1 MRVRAVGQCPARAL
15 KRGAAGGFAHIR
27 NAQRADSFRI
37 VGRNAPKMV
46 LPADLWGFPRLLRI
60 ATVCD
65 LNTPA
70 VPIPAAAG
78 APVDERRVLYEII
91 RTVSSS
97 VDLERVLGA
106 IVRLVTEQTRAHA
119 TLVFIVEGANDELVL
134 RAVSDEQYAAQIG
147 AVRMARGEGLAGWVA
162 KHREPVFL
170 ADNALQDP
178 RVKYFPEFE
187 EEQYQSIV
195 SVPMIGPDDEVIGVI
210 ALHAEAPR
218 VFTEEDAAFV
228 THSASL
234 VASAVVNARLYE
246 AARRRVRE
254 LEGLS
259 ALATAVSTATT
270 LDDLLPVAAQRTQTL
285 LQARHAHVYLLDR
298 GDRLQ
303 RHASAPEVGDAPSA
317 VSVSELAETRRNGA
331 GPVQA
336 TLAAALWGGT
346 PDPSSLLV
354 PMLADGEVLG
364 ALVAQAGDGGG
375 FSADDRDLASSIA
388 SQVAVGIKK
397 IRLIEGLEE
406 RNLIKDFF
414 ADLAAG
420 RSADGLA
427 ARARRL
433 GCDFGQAKL
442 AIVAI
447 GWREASDDERA
458 AALDRFRAALVRAL
472 PGVLVDQRD
481 DEAVALV
488 PALGGDEADALRRL
502 EKALGEAP
510 NRLPL
515 VVGVSS
521 PCVGAPALATGLQEA
536 RQAAL
541 AAPVIVDQPAIVPY
555 DGLGPYKY
563 LLRVPLDGDVRDRQR
578 DALRKLGEYD
588 RQRQAQLT
596 RTLEEFLRQRG
607 NISATAQ
614 ALYVHPNTLRQRLR
628 RIEDLTGIS
637 IKGDDWL
644 MIEIALKLIRL
655 EEALGPQPPAAR

>member
-1 MRVRAVGQCPARAL
+1 MVL
-15 KRGAAGGFAHIR
+15 GANLWG
-27 NAQRADSFRI
+27 AQRPLGA
-37 VGRNAPKMV
+37 G
-46 LPADLWGFPRLLRI
+46 
-60 ATVCD
+60 TVCD
-65 LNTPA
+65 LNTRTP
-70 VPIPAAAG
+70 PIPSASDAQ
-78 APVDERRVLYEII
+78 VDERRVLYEII

-97 VDLERVLGA
+97 VDLEQVLGA
-106 IVRLVTEQTRAHA
+106 IVELVTEQTRAHA
-119 TLVFIVEGANDELVL
+119 TLIFIAEGPDEDLVL
-134 RAVSDEQYAAQIG
+134 QSVSDNTYRDQIG
-147 AVRMARGEGLAGWVA
+147 SVRMQRGEGLAGWVA
-162 KHREPVFL
+162 KHREPVFI
-170 ADNALQDP
+170 AENALQDP

-187 EEQYQSIV
+187 EEKYQSIV
-195 SVPMIGPDDEVIGVI
+195 SVPLIAPDSELIGVI

-228 THSASL
+228 IHSASL
-234 VASAVVNARLYE
+234 VASAIVNARLYE

-259 ALATAVSTATT
+259 ALSNVVSTATA
-270 LDDLLPVAAQRTQTL
+270 LDDLLPVAVARALPL
-285 LQARHAHVYLLDR
+285 LQAESAHIYLLDR

-317 VSVSELAETRRNGA
+317 VTVSELAESRRTGSTSA
-331 GPVQA
+331 VQA
-336 TLAAALWGGT
+336 TLGAALWGASAEPGA
-346 PDPSSLLV
+346 LLV

-364 ALVAQAGDGGG
+364 ALVVHTAAGRS
-375 FSADDRDLASSIA
+375 FSPDDRELAASIA
-388 SQVAVGIKK
+388 SQIAVGIKK

-420 RSADGLA
+420 RFADGLSS
-427 ARARRL
+427 RARRL
-433 GCDFGQAKL
+433 GCDFAQPKL
-442 AIVAI
+442 ALVAI
-447 GWREASDDERA
+447 GWRDANDDERA
-458 AALDRFRAALVRAL
+458 TALERFRANLVRAM

-481 DEAVALV
+481 EEAVALV
-488 PALGGDEADALRRL
+488 PALGTDESDSLRRL
-502 EKALGEAP
+502 EKALGEGA

-515 VVGVSS
+515 VIGVSS
-521 PCVGAPALATGLQEA
+521 PCLGAAALATGLQEA

-541 AAPVIVDQPAIVPY
+541 AAPVIVDAPAVVPY

-578 DALRKLGEYD
+578 DALRKLGDYD

-628 RIEDLTGIS
+628 RIEELTGIS

-655 EEALGPQPPAAR
+655 EEALGRQA

>member
-1 MRVRAVGQCPARAL
+1 MGRDGEQHMHQTQRVPYRRQL
-15 KRGAAGGFAHIR
+15 F
-27 NAQRADSFRI
+27 ADS
-37 VGRNAPKMV
+37 VS
-46 LPADLWGFPRLLRI
+46 
-60 ATVCD
+60 T
-65 LNTPA
+65 LNTTPPPLP
-70 VPIPAAAG
+70 VPPAAA
-78 APVDERRVLYEII
+78 ADERRVLYEII

-97 VDLERVLGA
+97 VDLEQVLGA
-106 IVRLVTEQTRAHA
+106 IVELVTEQTRAHA
-119 TLVFIVEGANDELVL
+119 TLIFIAEGPDDALVL
-134 RAVSDEQYAAQIG
+134 RSVSDERYRDQIG
-147 AVRMARGEGLAGWVA
+147 TVSMSRGEGLAGWVA
-162 KHREPVFL
+162 KHREPVFI
-170 ADNALQDP
+170 AENALQDP

-187 EEQYQSIV
+187 EEKYQSIV
-195 SVPMIGPDDEVIGVI
+195 SVPLIAPDDEMIGVI

-228 THSASL
+228 IHSASL
-234 VASAVVNARLYE
+234 VASAIVNARLYE

-259 ALATAVSTATT
+259 VLSTAVSSATT
-270 LDDLLPVAAQRTQTL
+270 LDDLLPTAADQALPL
-285 LQARHAHVYLLDR
+285 LNADSAHIYLLDR

-317 VSVSELAETRRNGA
+317 VTVSELAEARRVGTTSS
-331 GPVQA
+331 VQA
-336 TLAAALWGGT
+336 TLGAALWGGS
-346 PDPSSLLV
+346 PEPGSLLM
-354 PMLADGEVLG
+354 PMLADGELLG
-364 ALVAQAGDGGG
+364 ALVAHAVDDRP
-375 FSADDRDLASSIA
+375 FSDADRDLAASIA

-420 RSADGLA
+420 RFADGLSS
-427 ARARRL
+427 RARRL
-433 GCDFGQAKL
+433 GCDFNQPKL
-442 AIVAI
+442 AVVVI
-447 GWREASDDERA
+447 GWRDADDEGRVD
-458 AALDRFRAALVRAL
+458 ALERFRTGMMRAL
-472 PGVLVDQRD
+472 PGVLIDQRD
-481 DEAVALV
+481 EEAVALV
-488 PALGGDEADALRRL
+488 PALGADETETLKRL
-502 EKALGEAP
+502 EKALGEGA

-515 VVGVSS
+515 IVGVSS
-521 PCVGAPALATGLQEA
+521 PCLGAAALAIGLQEA

-541 AAPVIVDQPAIVPY
+541 AAPVIVDAPAIVPY

-578 DALRKLGEYD
+578 DALKKLGEYD

-628 RIEDLTGIS
+628 RIEELTGIN
-637 IKGDDWL
+637 IKHDDWL

-655 EEALGPQPPAAR
+655 EEALGPAS

>member
-1 MRVRAVGQCPARAL
+1 
-15 KRGAAGGFAHIR
+15 
-27 NAQRADSFRI
+27 
-37 VGRNAPKMV
+37 MV
-46 LPADLWGFPRLLRI
+46 LGANLWGARRPLG
-60 ATVCD
+60 AGTVCD
-65 LNTPA
+65 LNTRTP
-70 VPIPAAAG
+70 PIPSASDAQ
-78 APVDERRVLYEII
+78 VDERRVLYEII

-97 VDLERVLGA
+97 VDLEQVLGA
-106 IVRLVTEQTRAHA
+106 ITELVTEQTRAHA
-119 TLVFIVEGANDELVL
+119 TLIFIAEGPDEDLVL
-134 RAVSDEQYAAQIG
+134 QSVSDDTYRDQIG
-147 AVRMARGEGLAGWVA
+147 SVRMKRGEGLAGWVA
-162 KHREPVFL
+162 KHREPVFI
-170 ADNALQDP
+170 AENALQDP

-187 EEQYQSIV
+187 EEKYQSIV
-195 SVPMIGPDDEVIGVI
+195 SVPLIAPDSELIGVI

-228 THSASL
+228 IHSASL
-234 VASAVVNARLYE
+234 VASAIVNARLYE

-259 ALATAVSTATT
+259 ALSNVVSTATA
-270 LDDLLPVAAQRTQTL
+270 LDDLLPVAVARALPL
-285 LQARHAHVYLLDR
+285 LQAESAHIYLLDR

-317 VSVSELAETRRNGA
+317 VTVSELAESRRTGSTST
-331 GPVQA
+331 VQA
-336 TLAAALWGGT
+336 TLGAALWGASAEPGA
-346 PDPSSLLV
+346 LLV

-364 ALVAQAGDGGG
+364 ALVVHTAAGRR
-375 FSADDRDLASSIA
+375 FSPDDRDLAASIA
-388 SQVAVGIKK
+388 SQIAVGIKK

-420 RSADGLA
+420 RFADGLSS
-427 ARARRL
+427 RARRL
-433 GCDFGQAKL
+433 GCDFAQPKL
-442 AIVAI
+442 ALVAI
-447 GWREASDDERA
+447 GWRDANDEERA
-458 AALDRFRAALVRAL
+458 TALERFRANLVRAM

-481 DEAVALV
+481 EEAVALV
-488 PALGGDEADALRRL
+488 PALGTDESDSLRRL
-502 EKALGEAP
+502 EKALGEGA

-515 VVGVSS
+515 VIGVSS
-521 PCVGAPALATGLQEA
+521 PCLGAAALATGLQEA

-541 AAPVIVDQPAIVPY
+541 AAPVIVDAPAVVPY

-628 RIEDLTGIS
+628 RIEELTGIS

-655 EEALGPQPPAAR
+655 EEALGRQS

>member
-1 MRVRAVGQCPARAL
+1 
-15 KRGAAGGFAHIR
+15 
-27 NAQRADSFRI
+27 
-37 VGRNAPKMV
+37 
-46 LPADLWGFPRLLRI
+46 
-60 ATVCD
+60 VCD
-65 LNTPA
+65 LNTRTP
-70 VPIPAAAG
+70 PIPSASDAQ
-78 APVDERRVLYEII
+78 VDERRVLYEII

-97 VDLERVLGA
+97 VDLEQVLGA
-106 IVRLVTEQTRAHA
+106 IVELVTEQTRAHA
-119 TLVFIVEGANDELVL
+119 TLIFIAEGPDEDLVL
-134 RAVSDEQYAAQIG
+134 QSVSDDTYRDQIG
-147 AVRMARGEGLAGWVA
+147 SVRMKRGEGLAGWVA
-162 KHREPVFL
+162 KHREPVFI
-170 ADNALQDP
+170 AENALQDP

-187 EEQYQSIV
+187 EEKYQSIV
-195 SVPMIGPDDEVIGVI
+195 SVPLIAPDSELIGVI

-228 THSASL
+228 IHSASL
-234 VASAVVNARLYE
+234 VASAIVNARLYE

-259 ALATAVSTATT
+259 ALSNVVSTATA
-270 LDDLLPVAAQRTQTL
+270 LDDLLPVAVARALPL
-285 LQARHAHVYLLDR
+285 LQAESAHIYLLDR

-317 VSVSELAETRRNGA
+317 VTVSELAESRRTGSTSA
-331 GPVQA
+331 VQA
-336 TLAAALWGGT
+336 TLGAALWGASAEPGA
-346 PDPSSLLV
+346 LLV

-364 ALVAQAGDGGG
+364 ALVVHTADGRR
-375 FSADDRDLASSIA
+375 FSPDDRELAASIA
-388 SQVAVGIKK
+388 SQIAVGIKK

-420 RSADGLA
+420 RFADGLSS
-427 ARARRL
+427 RARRL
-433 GCDFGQAKL
+433 GCDFAQPKL
-442 AIVAI
+442 ALVAI
-447 GWREASDDERA
+447 GWRDANDDERA
-458 AALDRFRAALVRAL
+458 TALERFRANLVRAM

-481 DEAVALV
+481 EEAVALV
-488 PALGGDEADALRRL
+488 PALGADESDSLRRL
-502 EKALGEAP
+502 EKALGEGA

-515 VVGVSS
+515 VIGVSS
-521 PCVGAPALATGLQEA
+521 PCLGAAALATGLQEA

-541 AAPVIVDQPAIVPY
+541 AAPVIVDAPAVVPY

-628 RIEDLTGIS
+628 RIEELTGIS

-655 EEALGPQPPAAR
+655 EEALGRQA

>member
-1 MRVRAVGQCPARAL
+1 MVS
-15 KRGAAGGFAHIR
+15 
-27 NAQRADSFRI
+27 RADLCR
-37 VGRNAPKMV
+37 VQTPLDAG
-46 LPADLWGFPRLLRI
+46 
-60 ATVCD
+60 TVCD
-65 LNTPA
+65 LNTRTP
-70 VPIPAAAG
+70 PISPTGDAQ
-78 APVDERRVLYEII
+78 VDERRVLYEII

-97 VDLERVLGA
+97 VDLEQVLGA
-106 IVRLVTEQTRAHA
+106 IVELVTEQTRAHA
-119 TLVFIVEGANDELVL
+119 TLIFIAEGPDEDLVL
-134 RAVSDEQYAAQIG
+134 RSVSDDTYRDQIG
-147 AVRMARGEGLAGWVA
+147 SVRMRRGEGLAGWVA
-162 KHREPVFL
+162 KHREPVFI
-170 ADNALQDP
+170 AENALQDP

-195 SVPMIGPDDEVIGVI
+195 SVPLIAPDSELIGVI

-228 THSASL
+228 IHSASL
-234 VASAVVNARLYE
+234 VASAIVNARLYE

-259 ALATAVSTATT
+259 ALSNIVSTATA
-270 LDDLLPVAAQRTQTL
+270 LDDLLPVAVMRALPL
-285 LQARHAHVYLLDR
+285 LQAESAHIYLLDR

-317 VSVSELAETRRNGA
+317 VTVGELAESRRTGSTSA
-331 GPVQA
+331 VQA
-336 TLAAALWGGT
+336 TLGAALWGASAEPGA
-346 PDPSSLLV
+346 LLV

-364 ALVAQAGDGGG
+364 ALVVHTAAGRG
-375 FSADDRDLASSIA
+375 FSPDDRELAASIA
-388 SQVAVGIKK
+388 SQIAVGIKK

-420 RSADGLA
+420 RFADGLTS
-427 ARARRL
+427 RARRL
-433 GCDFGQAKL
+433 GCDFAQPKL
-442 AIVAI
+442 AVVAI
-447 GWREASDDERA
+447 GWRDATDEERA
-458 AALDRFRAALVRAL
+458 TALERFRTALVRAL

-481 DEAVALV
+481 EEAIALV
-488 PALGGDEADALRRL
+488 PALGADESDALRRL
-502 EKALGEAP
+502 ERALGEGQS
-510 NRLPL
+510 RLPL

-521 PCVGAPALATGLQEA
+521 PCLGAPALATGLQEA

-541 AAPVIVDQPAIVPY
+541 AAPVIVDAPAVVPY

-578 DALRKLGEYD
+578 DALRKLGDYD

-628 RIEDLTGIS
+628 RIEELTGIS

-655 EEALGPQPPAAR
+655 EEALGRQA

>member
-1 MRVRAVGQCPARAL
+1 MVSRPYLWRFRAPLRVG
-15 KRGAAGGFAHIR
+15 
-27 NAQRADSFRI
+27 
-37 VGRNAPKMV
+37 
-46 LPADLWGFPRLLRI
+46 
-60 ATVCD
+60 TVCD
-65 LNTPA
+65 LNTPTD
-70 VPIPAAAG
+70 PIADAPA
-78 APVDERRVLYEII
+78 DERRVLYEII

-97 VDLERVLGA
+97 VRLDEVLGA
-106 IVRLVTEQTRAHA
+106 IVDLVTQQTRAHA
-119 TLVFIVEGANDELVL
+119 TLIFVVEGPDEELVL
-134 RAVSDEQYAAQIG
+134 RAVSDDQYQAQIG
-147 AVRMARGEGLAGWVA
+147 HVRMRRGEGLAGWVA

-228 THSASL
+228 IHSASL

-246 AARRRVRE
+246 SARRRVRE

-270 LDDLLPVAAQRTQTL
+270 LDDLLPVAAQRALTL
-285 LQARHAHVYLLDR
+285 LEAEHAHVYLLDR

-331 GPVQA
+331 SSVQA
-336 TLAAALWGGT
+336 ALASALWGAS

-364 ALVAQAGDGGG
+364 ALVVRTGAGG
-375 FSADDRDLASSIA
+375 FTHDDRDLASSIA

-420 RSADGLA
+420 RGADGLA

-442 AIVAI
+442 ALVAI
-447 GWREASDDERA
+447 GWRDASDDERA
-458 AALDRFRAALVRAL
+458 TALDRFRTALTRAL
-472 PGVLVDQRD
+472 PGVLIDQRD

-488 PALGGDEADALRRL
+488 PALGDEAEVAKRL
-502 EKALGEAP
+502 DRVLGEGST
-510 NRLPL
+510 RLPL

-521 PCVGAPALATGLQEA
+521 PCVGATALATGLQEA

-541 AAPVIVDQPAIVPY
+541 AAPVVVDRPAVVPY

-578 DALRKLGEYD
+578 EALRRLGEYD

-637 IKGDDWL
+637 IKTDDWL

-655 EEALGPQPPAAR
+655 EEALGATRSP

>member
-1 MRVRAVGQCPARAL
+1 M
-15 KRGAAGGFAHIR
+15 
-27 NAQRADSFRI
+27 
-37 VGRNAPKMV
+37 
-46 LPADLWGFPRLLRI
+46 
-60 ATVCD
+60 
-65 LNTPA
+65 
-70 VPIPAAAG
+70 
-78 APVDERRVLYEII
+78 LYEII

-97 VDLERVLGA
+97 VDLEQVLSA
-106 IVRLVTEQTRAHA
+106 IVELVTEQTRAHA
-119 TLVFIVEGANDELVL
+119 TLIFIAEGPNDALVL
-134 RAVSDEQYAAQIG
+134 RSVSDERYRDQIG
-147 AVRMARGEGLAGWVA
+147 TVSMLHGEGLAGWVA
-162 KHREPVFL
+162 KHREPVFI
-170 ADNALQDP
+170 AENALQDP

-187 EEQYQSIV
+187 EEKYQSIV
-195 SVPMIGPDDEVIGVI
+195 SVPLIAPDDEMIGVI

-228 THSASL
+228 IHSASL
-234 VASAVVNARLYE
+234 VASAIVNARLYE

-259 ALATAVSTATT
+259 VLSAAVSSAIT
-270 LDDLLPVAAQRTQTL
+270 LDDLLPTAANQALPL
-285 LQARHAHVYLLDR
+285 LNADAAHIYLLDR

-317 VSVSELAETRRNGA
+317 VTVSELTEARRVGNTSS
-331 GPVQA
+331 VQA
-336 TLAAALWGGT
+336 TLGAALWGGSPE
-346 PDPSSLLV
+346 PDSLLM
-354 PMLADGEVLG
+354 PMLADGELLG
-364 ALVAQAGDGGG
+364 ALVAHAVDDRP
-375 FSADDRDLASSIA
+375 FSDADRDLAASIA

-420 RSADGLA
+420 RFANGLSG
-427 ARARRL
+427 RARRL
-433 GCDFGQAKL
+433 GCDFNQPKL
-442 AIVAI
+442 AVVAI
-447 GWREASDDERA
+447 GWRDADDEGRA
-458 AALDRFRAALVRAL
+458 EALERFRTGMMRAL
-472 PGVLVDQRD
+472 PGVLIDQRD
-481 DEAVALV
+481 EEAVALV
-488 PALGGDEADALRRL
+488 PALGADETETLKRL
-502 EKALGEAP
+502 EKALGEGV

-521 PCVGAPALATGLQEA
+521 PCLGAAALAIGLQEA

-541 AAPVIVDQPAIVPY
+541 AAPVIVDAPAIVPY

-578 DALRKLGEYD
+578 DALKKLGEYD

-628 RIEDLTGIS
+628 RIEELTGIN
-637 IKGDDWL
+637 IKLDDWL

-655 EEALGPQPPAAR
+655 EAALGTSS

>member
-1 MRVRAVGQCPARAL
+1 
-15 KRGAAGGFAHIR
+15 
-27 NAQRADSFRI
+27 
-37 VGRNAPKMV
+37 MV
-46 LPADLWGFPRLLRI
+46 LGADLWGAHRPLG
-60 ATVCD
+60 AGTVCD
-65 LNTPA
+65 LNTRTP
-70 VPIPAAAG
+70 PIPATTDAH
-78 APVDERRVLYEII
+78 VDERRVLYEII

-97 VDLERVLGA
+97 VDLEQVLGA
-106 IVRLVTEQTRAHA
+106 ITELVTEQTRAHA
-119 TLVFIVEGANDELVL
+119 TLIFIAEGPDEDLVL
-134 RAVSDEQYAAQIG
+134 QSVSDDTYRDQIG
-147 AVRMARGEGLAGWVA
+147 SVRMKRGEGLAGWVA
-162 KHREPVFL
+162 KHREPVFI
-170 ADNALQDP
+170 AENALQDP

-187 EEQYQSIV
+187 EEKYQSIV
-195 SVPMIGPDDEVIGVI
+195 SVPLIAPDSELIGVI

-228 THSASL
+228 IHSASL
-234 VASAVVNARLYE
+234 VASAIVNARLYE

-259 ALATAVSTATT
+259 ALSNVVSTATA
-270 LDDLLPVAAQRTQTL
+270 LDDLLPVAVSRTLPL
-285 LQARHAHVYLLDR
+285 LQAESAHIYLLDR

-317 VSVSELAETRRNGA
+317 VTVSELAESRRTGNTSA
-331 GPVQA
+331 VQA
-336 TLAAALWGGT
+336 TLGAALWGASAEPGA
-346 PDPSSLLV
+346 LLV

-364 ALVAQAGDGGG
+364 ALVVHTAAGRR
-375 FSADDRDLASSIA
+375 FSPDDRDLAASIA
-388 SQVAVGIKK
+388 SQIAVGIKK

-420 RSADGLA
+420 RFADGLSS
-427 ARARRL
+427 RARRL
-433 GCDFGQAKL
+433 GCDFAQPKL
-442 AIVAI
+442 ALVAI
-447 GWREASDDERA
+447 GWRDANDDERA
-458 AALDRFRAALVRAL
+458 NALERFRANLVRAM

-481 DEAVALV
+481 EEAVALV
-488 PALGGDEADALRRL
+488 PALGTDESDSLRRL
-502 EKALGEAP
+502 EKALGEGSL
-510 NRLPL
+510 RLPL

-521 PCVGAPALATGLQEA
+521 PCLGAAALAIGLQEA

-541 AAPVIVDQPAIVPY
+541 AAPVIVDAPAIVPY

-628 RIEDLTGIS
+628 RIEELTGIS

-655 EEALGPQPPAAR
+655 EEALGRQA

>member
-1 MRVRAVGQCPARAL
+1 
-15 KRGAAGGFAHIR
+15 
-27 NAQRADSFRI
+27 
-37 VGRNAPKMV
+37 MV
-46 LPADLWGFPRLLRI
+46 LGANLWGAHRPLD
-60 ATVCD
+60 AGTVCD
-65 LNTPA
+65 LNTRTP
-70 VPIPAAAG
+70 PIPSASDAQ
-78 APVDERRVLYEII
+78 VDERRVLYEII

-97 VDLERVLGA
+97 VDLEQVLGA
-106 IVRLVTEQTRAHA
+106 IVELVTEQTRAHA
-119 TLVFIVEGANDELVL
+119 TLIFIAEGPDEDLVL
-134 RAVSDEQYAAQIG
+134 QSVSDDTYRDQIG
-147 AVRMARGEGLAGWVA
+147 SVRMQRGEGLAGWVA
-162 KHREPVFL
+162 KHREPVFI
-170 ADNALQDP
+170 AENALQDP

-187 EEQYQSIV
+187 EEKYQSIV
-195 SVPMIGPDDEVIGVI
+195 SVPLIAPDSELIGVI

-228 THSASL
+228 IHSASL
-234 VASAVVNARLYE
+234 VASAIVNARLYE

-259 ALATAVSTATT
+259 ALSNVVSTATA
-270 LDDLLPVAAQRTQTL
+270 LDDLLPVAVARALPL
-285 LQARHAHVYLLDR
+285 LQAESAHIYLLDR

-317 VSVSELAETRRNGA
+317 VTVSELAESRRTGSTSA
-331 GPVQA
+331 VQA
-336 TLAAALWGGT
+336 TLGAALWGASAEPGA
-346 PDPSSLLV
+346 LLV

-364 ALVAQAGDGGG
+364 ALVVHTAAGRS
-375 FSADDRDLASSIA
+375 FSPDDRELAASIA
-388 SQVAVGIKK
+388 SQIAVGIKK

-420 RSADGLA
+420 RFADGLSS
-427 ARARRL
+427 RARRL
-433 GCDFGQAKL
+433 GCDFAQPKL
-442 AIVAI
+442 ALVAI
-447 GWREASDDERA
+447 GWRDANDDERA
-458 AALDRFRAALVRAL
+458 TALERFRANLVRAM

-481 DEAVALV
+481 EEAVALV
-488 PALGGDEADALRRL
+488 PALGTDESDSLRRL
-502 EKALGEAP
+502 EKALGEGA

-515 VVGVSS
+515 VIGVSS
-521 PCVGAPALATGLQEA
+521 PCLGAAALATGLQEA

-541 AAPVIVDQPAIVPY
+541 AAPVIVDAPAVVPY

-578 DALRKLGEYD
+578 DALRKLGDYD

-628 RIEDLTGIS
+628 RIEELTGIS

-655 EEALGPQPPAAR
+655 EEALGRQA

>member
-1 MRVRAVGQCPARAL
+1 MVLAEYLWGVRGTV
-15 KRGAAGGFAHIR
+15 AAG
-27 NAQRADSFRI
+27 
-37 VGRNAPKMV
+37 
-46 LPADLWGFPRLLRI
+46 
-60 ATVCD
+60 TVCD
-65 LNTPA
+65 LNTRTP
-70 VPIPAAAG
+70 PIPATTDAH
-78 APVDERRVLYEII
+78 VDERRVLYEII

-97 VDLERVLGA
+97 VDLEQVLGA
-106 IVRLVTEQTRAHA
+106 ITELVTEQTRAHA
-119 TLVFIVEGANDELVL
+119 TLIFIAEGPDEDLVL
-134 RAVSDEQYAAQIG
+134 QSVSDDTYRDQIG
-147 AVRMARGEGLAGWVA
+147 SVRMKRGEGLAGWVA
-162 KHREPVFL
+162 KHREPVFI
-170 ADNALQDP
+170 AENALQDP

-187 EEQYQSIV
+187 EEKYQSIV
-195 SVPMIGPDDEVIGVI
+195 SVPLIAPDSELIGVI

-228 THSASL
+228 IHSASL
-234 VASAVVNARLYE
+234 VASAIVNARLYE

-259 ALATAVSTATT
+259 ALATVVSTATD
-270 LDDLLPVAAQRTQTL
+270 LDDLLPVAVARTLPL
-285 LQARHAHVYLLDR
+285 LQAESAHIYLLDR

-317 VSVSELAETRRNGA
+317 VTVSELAESRRTGNTSA
-331 GPVQA
+331 VQA
-336 TLAAALWGGT
+336 TLGAALWGATAEPGA
-346 PDPSSLLV
+346 LLV

-364 ALVAQAGDGGG
+364 ALVVHTAEGRR
-375 FSADDRDLASSIA
+375 FSPDDRDLAASIA
-388 SQVAVGIKK
+388 SQIAVGIKK

-420 RSADGLA
+420 RFADGLSS
-427 ARARRL
+427 RARRL
-433 GCDFGQAKL
+433 GCDFAQPKL
-442 AIVAI
+442 ALVAI
-447 GWREASDDERA
+447 GWRDANDEERA
-458 AALDRFRAALVRAL
+458 TALERFRANLVRAM

-481 DEAVALV
+481 EEAVALV
-488 PALGGDEADALRRL
+488 PALGVDEADSLKRL
-502 EKALGEAP
+502 EKALGEGSL
-510 NRLPL
+510 RLPL

-521 PCVGAPALATGLQEA
+521 PCLGAAALAIGLQEA

-541 AAPVIVDQPAIVPY
+541 AAPVIVDAPAIVPY

-578 DALRKLGEYD
+578 DALRKLGDYD

-628 RIEDLTGIS
+628 RIEELTGIN

-655 EEALGPQPPAAR
+655 EEALGRQS

>member
-1 MRVRAVGQCPARAL
+1 MVL
-15 KRGAAGGFAHIR
+15 GANLWG
-27 NAQRADSFRI
+27 AQRPLGA
-37 VGRNAPKMV
+37 G
-46 LPADLWGFPRLLRI
+46 
-60 ATVCD
+60 TVCD
-65 LNTPA
+65 LNTRTP
-70 VPIPAAAG
+70 PIPSASDAQ
-78 APVDERRVLYEII
+78 VDERRVLYEII

-97 VDLERVLGA
+97 VDLEQVLGA
-106 IVRLVTEQTRAHA
+106 IVELVTEQTRAHA
-119 TLVFIVEGANDELVL
+119 TLIFIAEGPDEDLVL
-134 RAVSDEQYAAQIG
+134 QSVSDDTYRDQIG
-147 AVRMARGEGLAGWVA
+147 SVRMQRGEGLAGWVA
-162 KHREPVFL
+162 KHREPVFI
-170 ADNALQDP
+170 AENALQDP

-187 EEQYQSIV
+187 EEKYQSIV
-195 SVPMIGPDDEVIGVI
+195 SVPLIAPDSELIGVI

-228 THSASL
+228 IHSASL
-234 VASAVVNARLYE
+234 VASAIVNARLYE

-259 ALATAVSTATT
+259 ALSNVVSTATA
-270 LDDLLPVAAQRTQTL
+270 LDDLLPVAVARALPL
-285 LQARHAHVYLLDR
+285 LQAESAHIYLLDR

-317 VSVSELAETRRNGA
+317 VTVSELAESRRTGSTSA
-331 GPVQA
+331 VQA
-336 TLAAALWGGT
+336 TLGAALWGASAEPGA
-346 PDPSSLLV
+346 LLV

-364 ALVAQAGDGGG
+364 ALVVHTAAGRS
-375 FSADDRDLASSIA
+375 FSPDDRELAASIA
-388 SQVAVGIKK
+388 SQIAVGIKK

-420 RSADGLA
+420 RFADGLSS
-427 ARARRL
+427 RARRL
-433 GCDFGQAKL
+433 GCDFAQPKL
-442 AIVAI
+442 ALVAI
-447 GWREASDDERA
+447 GWRDANDDERA
-458 AALDRFRAALVRAL
+458 TALERFRANLVRAL

-481 DEAVALV
+481 EEAVALV
-488 PALGGDEADALRRL
+488 PALGTDESDSLRRL
-502 EKALGEAP
+502 EKALGEGA

-515 VVGVSS
+515 VIGVSS
-521 PCVGAPALATGLQEA
+521 PCLGAAALATGLQEA

-541 AAPVIVDQPAIVPY
+541 AAPVIVDAPAVVPY

-578 DALRKLGEYD
+578 DALRKLGDYD

-628 RIEDLTGIS
+628 RIEELTGIS

-655 EEALGPQPPAAR
+655 EEALGRQA

>member
-1 MRVRAVGQCPARAL
+1 V
-15 KRGAAGGFAHIR
+15 
-27 NAQRADSFRI
+27 S
-37 VGRNAPKMV
+37 
-46 LPADLWGFPRLLRI
+46 
-60 ATVCD
+60 T
-65 LNTPA
+65 LNTRTP
-70 VPIPAAAG
+70 PIPVQPAAA
-78 APVDERRVLYEII
+78 ADERRVLYEII

-97 VDLERVLGA
+97 VDLEQVLGA
-106 IVRLVTEQTRAHA
+106 IVELVTEHTRAHA
-119 TLVFIVEGANDELVL
+119 TLIFIAEGPDDALVL
-134 RAVSDEQYAAQIG
+134 RSVSDERYRDQIG
-147 AVRMARGEGLAGWVA
+147 TVSMSRGEGLAGWVA
-162 KHREPVFL
+162 KHREPVFI
-170 ADNALQDP
+170 AENALQDP

-187 EEQYQSIV
+187 EEKYQSIV
-195 SVPMIGPDDEVIGVI
+195 SVPLIAPDDEMIGVI

-228 THSASL
+228 IHSASL
-234 VASAVVNARLYE
+234 VASAIVNARLYE

-259 ALATAVSTATT
+259 ALSGAVSSAIT
-270 LDDLLPVAAQRTQTL
+270 LDDLLPTAANQALPL
-285 LQARHAHVYLLDR
+285 LNADAAHIYLLDR

-317 VSVSELAETRRNGA
+317 VTVSELAEARRVGTISS
-331 GPVQA
+331 VQA
-336 TLAAALWGGT
+336 TLRAALWGGS
-346 PDPSSLLV
+346 PEPGSLLM
-354 PMLADGEVLG
+354 PMLADGELLG
-364 ALVAQAGDGGG
+364 ALVAHAVDDRP
-375 FSADDRDLASSIA
+375 FSPADRDLAASIA

-420 RSADGLA
+420 RFADGLSS
-427 ARARRL
+427 RARRL
-433 GCDFGQAKL
+433 GCDFNQPKL
-442 AIVAI
+442 AVVVI
-447 GWREASDDERA
+447 GWRDADDKGRVD
-458 AALDRFRAALVRAL
+458 ALERFRTGMMRAL
-472 PGVLVDQRD
+472 PGVLIDQRD
-481 DEAVALV
+481 EEAVALV
-488 PALGGDEADALRRL
+488 PALGADETETLKRL
-502 EKALGEAP
+502 EKALGEGE

-521 PCVGAPALATGLQEA
+521 PCLGAAALAIGLQEA

-541 AAPVIVDQPAIVPY
+541 AAPVIVDAPAIVPY

-563 LLRVPLDGDVRDRQR
+563 LLRVPLDGGVRDRQR
-578 DALRKLGEYD
+578 DALKKLGEYD

-628 RIEDLTGIS
+628 RIEELTGIN
-637 IKGDDWL
+637 IKLDDWL

-655 EEALGPQPPAAR
+655 EVALGTSS

>member
-1 MRVRAVGQCPARAL
+1 MVSRPYLCAL
-15 KRGAAGGFAHIR
+15 QGDLPGG
-27 NAQRADSFRI
+27 
-37 VGRNAPKMV
+37 
-46 LPADLWGFPRLLRI
+46 
-60 ATVCD
+60 TVCD
-65 LNTPA
+65 LNTRTPA
-70 VPIPAAAG
+70 TRAPVG
-78 APVDERRVLYEII
+78 APDDDRRVLYEII

-97 VDLERVLGA
+97 VDLEQVLGA
-106 IVRLVTEQTRAHA
+106 IVELVTEQTRAHS
-119 TLVFIVEGANDELVL
+119 TFIFIADGPDEELVL
-134 RAVSDEQYAAQIG
+134 KSVSDDTYRDQIG
-147 AVRMARGEGLAGWVA
+147 TVRMKRGEGLAGWVA
-162 KHREPVFL
+162 KHREPVFI
-170 ADNALQDP
+170 AENALQDP

-195 SVPMIGPDDEVIGVI
+195 SVPLIAPDGELIGVI

-228 THSASL
+228 IHSASL
-234 VASAVVNARLYE
+234 VASAIVNARLYE

-259 ALATAVSTATT
+259 ALSAAVSTATT
-270 LDDLLPVAAQRTQTL
+270 LDDLLPVAVNRALPL
-285 LQARHAHVYLLDR
+285 LQAASAHIYLLDR

-317 VSVSELAETRRNGA
+317 VTVGELAESRRVGSTSA
-331 GPVQA
+331 VQA
-336 TLAAALWGGT
+336 TLGAALWGTTDEPGA
-346 PDPSSLLV
+346 LLV

-364 ALVAQAGDGGG
+364 ALVLHTADGRR
-375 FSADDRDLASSIA
+375 FSPDDRELAASIA
-388 SQVAVGIKK
+388 SQIAVGIKK

-420 RSADGLA
+420 RFADGLTS
-427 ARARRL
+427 RARRL
-433 GCDFGQAKL
+433 GCDFAQPKL
-442 AIVAI
+442 ALVAI
-447 GWREASDDERA
+447 GWRDAPEEQRA
-458 AALDRFRAALVRAL
+458 PALERFRANLVRVL
-472 PGVLVDQRD
+472 PGVLIDQRD
-481 DEAVALV
+481 EEAIALV
-488 PALGGDEADALRRL
+488 PSLGSDESDAIRRL
-502 EKALGEAP
+502 EKALGEGA

-515 VVGVSS
+515 VIGVSS
-521 PCVGAPALATGLQEA
+521 PCLGAAALATGLQEA

-541 AAPVIVDQPAIVPY
+541 AAPVIVDAPAVVPY

-628 RIEDLTGIS
+628 RIEELTGIS

-644 MIEIALKLIRL
+644 MIEIALKLLRL
-655 EEALGPQPPAAR
+655 EAALGQS

>member
-1 MRVRAVGQCPARAL
+1 MVLSPDLYGVQWP
-15 KRGAAGGFAHIR
+15 AAGG
-27 NAQRADSFRI
+27 
-37 VGRNAPKMV
+37 
-46 LPADLWGFPRLLRI
+46 
-60 ATVCD
+60 TVCD
-65 LNTPA
+65 LNTRTP
-70 VPIPAAAG
+70 PLAAAD

-97 VDLERVLGA
+97 VDLEQVLEA
-106 IVRLVTEQTRAHA
+106 IVALVTEQTRAHA
-119 TLVFIVEGANDELVL
+119 TLIFIADGPDDELVL
-134 RAVSDEQYAAQIG
+134 QSVSDDTYRGQIG
-147 AVRMARGEGLAGWVA
+147 AVRMKRGEGLAGWVA
-162 KHREPVFL
+162 KHREPVFI
-170 ADNALQDP
+170 AENALQDP

-187 EEQYQSIV
+187 EEKYQSIV
-195 SVPMIGPDDEVIGVI
+195 SVPLIAPGGELIGVI

-228 THSASL
+228 IHSASL
-234 VASAVVNARLYE
+234 VASAIANARLYE
-246 AARRRVRE
+246 SARRRVHE

-259 ALATAVSTATT
+259 ALSTAVSTATT
-270 LDDLLPVAAQRTQTL
+270 LDDLLPVAVARSLPL
-285 LQARHAHVYLLDR
+285 LQAESAHIYLLDR

-317 VSVSELAETRRNGA
+317 VTVGELAESRRVGSTSA
-331 GPVQA
+331 VQA
-336 TLAAALWGGT
+336 TLGAALWGAAAEPGA
-346 PDPSSLLV
+346 LLV

-364 ALVAQAGDGGG
+364 ALVVHTELGQR
-375 FSADDRDLASSIA
+375 FSPDARDLAASIA
-388 SQVAVGIKK
+388 AQVAVGIKK

-420 RSADGLA
+420 RFADGLSS
-427 ARARRL
+427 RARRL
-433 GCDFGQAKL
+433 GCDFGQPKL
-442 AIVAI
+442 ALVAI
-447 GWREASDDERA
+447 GWRDAPEEDRA
-458 AALDRFRAALVRAL
+458 PALERFRSNLVRAL
-472 PGVLVDQRD
+472 PGVLIDQRD
-481 DEAVALV
+481 EEAIALV
-488 PALGGDEADALRRL
+488 PSLGSDESDAIRRL
-502 EKALGEAP
+502 EKALGEGQG
-510 NRLPL
+510 RLPL
-515 VVGVSS
+515 VIGVSS
-521 PCVGAPALATGLQEA
+521 PCLGAAALATGLQEA

-541 AAPVIVDQPAIVPY
+541 AAPVIVDSPAVVPY

-628 RIEDLTGIS
+628 RIEELTGIS

-644 MIEIALKLIRL
+644 MIEIALKLLRL
-655 EEALGPQPPAAR
+655 EEALGQS

>member
-1 MRVRAVGQCPARAL
+1 
-15 KRGAAGGFAHIR
+15 
-27 NAQRADSFRI
+27 
-37 VGRNAPKMV
+37 MV
-46 LPADLWGFPRLLRI
+46 LWANLWGTHRPLS
-60 ATVCD
+60 AGTVCD
-65 LNTPA
+65 LNTRTP
-70 VPIPAAAG
+70 PIPSASDAQ
-78 APVDERRVLYEII
+78 VDERRVLYEII

-97 VDLERVLGA
+97 VDLEQVLGA
-106 IVRLVTEQTRAHA
+106 IVELVTEQTRAHA
-119 TLVFIVEGANDELVL
+119 TLIFIAEGPDEDLVL
-134 RAVSDEQYAAQIG
+134 QSVSDDTYRDQIG
-147 AVRMARGEGLAGWVA
+147 SVRMKRGEGLAGWVA
-162 KHREPVFL
+162 KHREPVFI
-170 ADNALQDP
+170 AENALQDP

-187 EEQYQSIV
+187 EEKYQSIV
-195 SVPMIGPDDEVIGVI
+195 SVPLIAPDSELIGVI

-228 THSASL
+228 IHSASL
-234 VASAVVNARLYE
+234 VASAIVNARLYE

-259 ALATAVSTATT
+259 ALSNVVSTATA
-270 LDDLLPVAAQRTQTL
+270 LDDLLPVAVARALPL
-285 LQARHAHVYLLDR
+285 LQAESAHIYLLDR

-317 VSVSELAETRRNGA
+317 VTVSELAESRRTGSTST
-331 GPVQA
+331 VQA
-336 TLAAALWGGT
+336 TLGAALWGASAEPGA
-346 PDPSSLLV
+346 LLV

-364 ALVAQAGDGGG
+364 ALVVHTAAGRS
-375 FSADDRDLASSIA
+375 FSPDDRELAASIA
-388 SQVAVGIKK
+388 SQIAVGIKK

-420 RSADGLA
+420 RFADGLSS
-427 ARARRL
+427 RARRL
-433 GCDFGQAKL
+433 GCDFAQPKL
-442 AIVAI
+442 ALVAI
-447 GWREASDDERA
+447 GWRDANDDERA
-458 AALDRFRAALVRAL
+458 TALERFRANLVRAL

-481 DEAVALV
+481 EEAVALV
-488 PALGGDEADALRRL
+488 PALGTDESDSLRRL
-502 EKALGEAP
+502 EKALGEGA

-515 VVGVSS
+515 VIGVSS
-521 PCVGAPALATGLQEA
+521 PCLGAAALATGLQEA

-541 AAPVIVDQPAIVPY
+541 AAPVIVDAPAVVPY

-628 RIEDLTGIS
+628 RIEELTGIS

-655 EEALGPQPPAAR
+655 EEALGRQS

>member
-1 MRVRAVGQCPARAL
+1 
-15 KRGAAGGFAHIR
+15 
-27 NAQRADSFRI
+27 
-37 VGRNAPKMV
+37 MV
-46 LPADLWGFPRLLRI
+46 LGADLWGAHRPLG
-60 ATVCD
+60 AGTVCD
-65 LNTPA
+65 LNTRTP
-70 VPIPAAAG
+70 PIPSASDAQ
-78 APVDERRVLYEII
+78 VDERRVLYEII

-97 VDLERVLGA
+97 VDLEQVLGA
-106 IVRLVTEQTRAHA
+106 ITELVTEQTRAHA
-119 TLVFIVEGANDELVL
+119 TLIFIAEGPDEDLVL
-134 RAVSDEQYAAQIG
+134 QSVSDDTYRDQIG
-147 AVRMARGEGLAGWVA
+147 SVRMKRGEGLAGWVA
-162 KHREPVFL
+162 KHREPVFI
-170 ADNALQDP
+170 AENALQDP

-187 EEQYQSIV
+187 EEKYQSIV
-195 SVPMIGPDDEVIGVI
+195 SVPLIAPDSELIGVI

-228 THSASL
+228 IHSASL
-234 VASAVVNARLYE
+234 VASAIVNARLYE

-259 ALATAVSTATT
+259 ALSNVVSTATA
-270 LDDLLPVAAQRTQTL
+270 LDDLLPVAVSRTLPL
-285 LQARHAHVYLLDR
+285 LQAESAHIYLLDR

-317 VSVSELAETRRNGA
+317 VTVSELAESRRTGNTSA
-331 GPVQA
+331 VQA
-336 TLAAALWGGT
+336 TLGAALWGASAEPGA
-346 PDPSSLLV
+346 LLV

-364 ALVAQAGDGGG
+364 ALVVHTAAGRR
-375 FSADDRDLASSIA
+375 FSPDDRDLAASIA
-388 SQVAVGIKK
+388 SQIAVGIKK

-420 RSADGLA
+420 RFADGLSS
-427 ARARRL
+427 RARRL
-433 GCDFGQAKL
+433 GCDFAQPKL
-442 AIVAI
+442 ALVAI
-447 GWREASDDERA
+447 GWRDANDDERA
-458 AALDRFRAALVRAL
+458 NALERFRANLVRAM

-481 DEAVALV
+481 EEAVALV
-488 PALGGDEADALRRL
+488 PALGTDESDSLRRL
-502 EKALGEAP
+502 EKALGEGP

-515 VVGVSS
+515 VIGVSS
-521 PCVGAPALATGLQEA
+521 PCLGAAALATGLQEA

-541 AAPVIVDQPAIVPY
+541 AAPVIVDAPAVVPY

-628 RIEDLTGIS
+628 RIEELTGIS

-655 EEALGPQPPAAR
+655 EEALGRQS

>member
-1 MRVRAVGQCPARAL
+1 
-15 KRGAAGGFAHIR
+15 
-27 NAQRADSFRI
+27 
-37 VGRNAPKMV
+37 MV
-46 LPADLWGFPRLLRI
+46 LPADLWGAHRTLPVG
-60 ATVCD
+60 TVCD
-65 LNTPA
+65 LNTRTP
-70 VPIPAAAG
+70 PIPVADDAQ
-78 APVDERRVLYEII
+78 VDERRVLYEII

-97 VDLERVLGA
+97 VDLEQVLGA
-106 IVRLVTEQTRAHA
+106 IVELVTEQTRAHA
-119 TLVFIVEGANDELVL
+119 TLIFIAEGPDEDLVL
-134 RAVSDEQYAAQIG
+134 QSVSDDTYRGQIG
-147 AVRMARGEGLAGWVA
+147 SVRMKRGEGLAGWVA
-162 KHREPVFL
+162 KHREPVFI
-170 ADNALQDP
+170 AENALQDP

-187 EEQYQSIV
+187 EEKYQSIV
-195 SVPMIGPDDEVIGVI
+195 SVPLIAPDSELIGVI

-228 THSASL
+228 IHSASL
-234 VASAVVNARLYE
+234 VASAIVNARLYE

-259 ALATAVSTATT
+259 ALATVVSSATT
-270 LDDLLPVAAQRTQTL
+270 LDDLLPVAVARALPL
-285 LQARHAHVYLLDR
+285 LQAESAHIYLLDR

-317 VSVSELAETRRNGA
+317 VTVGELAESRRTGSTSA
-331 GPVQA
+331 VQA
-336 TLAAALWGGT
+336 TLGAALWGASAEPGA
-346 PDPSSLLV
+346 LLV

-364 ALVAQAGDGGG
+364 ALVVHAVADRS
-375 FSADDRDLASSIA
+375 FTPDDRELAASIA

-420 RSADGLA
+420 RFADGLSS
-427 ARARRL
+427 RARRL
-433 GCDFGQAKL
+433 GCDFGQPKL
-442 AIVAI
+442 ALVAI
-447 GWREASDDERA
+447 GWRDADDEGRA
-458 AALDRFRAALVRAL
+458 TALERFRANLVRAL

-481 DEAVALV
+481 EEAIALV
-488 PALGGDEADALRRL
+488 PALGADEADSLKRL
-502 EKALGEAP
+502 EKALGEGAQ
-510 NRLPL
+510 RLPL

-521 PCVGAPALATGLQEA
+521 PCLGAAALATGLQEA

-541 AAPVIVDQPAIVPY
+541 AAPVIVDAPAIVPY

-578 DALRKLGEYD
+578 DALRKLGDYD

-628 RIEDLTGIS
+628 RIEELTGIS

-655 EEALGPQPPAAR
+655 EEALGRQA

>member
-1 MRVRAVGQCPARAL
+1 MVLVEYLWGAHGTL
-15 KRGAAGGFAHIR
+15 AAG
-27 NAQRADSFRI
+27 
-37 VGRNAPKMV
+37 
-46 LPADLWGFPRLLRI
+46 
-60 ATVCD
+60 TVCD
-65 LNTPA
+65 LNTRTP
-70 VPIPAAAG
+70 PIPAATDAH
-78 APVDERRVLYEII
+78 VDERRVLYEII

-97 VDLERVLGA
+97 VDLEQVLGA
-106 IVRLVTEQTRAHA
+106 ITELVTQQTRAHA
-119 TLVFIVEGANDELVL
+119 TLIFIAEGPDEDLVL
-134 RAVSDEQYAAQIG
+134 QSVSDDTYRDQIG
-147 AVRMARGEGLAGWVA
+147 SVRMKRGEGLAGWVA
-162 KHREPVFL
+162 KHREPVFI
-170 ADNALQDP
+170 AENALQDP

-187 EEQYQSIV
+187 EEKYQSIV
-195 SVPMIGPDDEVIGVI
+195 SVPLIAPDSELIGVI

-228 THSASL
+228 IHSASL
-234 VASAVVNARLYE
+234 VASAIVNARLYE

-259 ALATAVSTATT
+259 ALSTVVSTAAD
-270 LDDLLPVAAQRTQTL
+270 LDDLLPVAVARTLLL
-285 LQARHAHVYLLDR
+285 LQAESAHIYLLDR

-303 RHASAPEVGDAPSA
+303 RHASAPDVGDAPSA
-317 VSVSELAETRRNGA
+317 VTVSELAESRRTGNTSA
-331 GPVQA
+331 VQA
-336 TLAAALWGGT
+336 TLGAALWGAGAE
-346 PDPSSLLV
+346 PGALLV

-364 ALVAQAGDGGG
+364 ALVVHTAEGRR
-375 FSADDRDLASSIA
+375 FSPDDRDLAASIA
-388 SQVAVGIKK
+388 SQIAVGIKK

-420 RSADGLA
+420 RFADGLSS
-427 ARARRL
+427 RARRL
-433 GCDFGQAKL
+433 GCDFAQPKL
-442 AIVAI
+442 ALVAI
-447 GWREASDDERA
+447 GWRDANDEERA
-458 AALDRFRAALVRAL
+458 TALERFRANLVRAM

-481 DEAVALV
+481 EEAVALV
-488 PALGGDEADALRRL
+488 PALGTDESDSLRRL
-502 EKALGEAP
+502 EKALGEGA

-515 VVGVSS
+515 VIGVSS
-521 PCVGAPALATGLQEA
+521 PCLGAAALAIGLQEA

-541 AAPVIVDQPAIVPY
+541 AAPVIVDAPAVVPY

-578 DALRKLGEYD
+578 DALRKLGDYD

-628 RIEDLTGIS
+628 RIEELTGIN

-655 EEALGPQPPAAR
+655 EEALGRQS

>member
-1 MRVRAVGQCPARAL
+1 MVL
-15 KRGAAGGFAHIR
+15 GANLWG
-27 NAQRADSFRI
+27 AQRPLGA
-37 VGRNAPKMV
+37 G
-46 LPADLWGFPRLLRI
+46 
-60 ATVCD
+60 TVCD
-65 LNTPA
+65 LNTRTP
-70 VPIPAAAG
+70 PIPSASDAQ
-78 APVDERRVLYEII
+78 VDERRVLYEII

-97 VDLERVLGA
+97 VDLEQVLGA
-106 IVRLVTEQTRAHA
+106 IVELVTEQTRAHA
-119 TLVFIVEGANDELVL
+119 TLIFIAEGPDEDLVL
-134 RAVSDEQYAAQIG
+134 QSVSDNTYRDQIG
-147 AVRMARGEGLAGWVA
+147 SVRMQRGEGLAGWVA
-162 KHREPVFL
+162 KHREPVFI
-170 ADNALQDP
+170 AENALQDP

-187 EEQYQSIV
+187 EEKYQSIV
-195 SVPMIGPDDEVIGVI
+195 SVPLIAPDSELIGVI

-228 THSASL
+228 IHSASL
-234 VASAVVNARLYE
+234 VASAIVNARLYE

-259 ALATAVSTATT
+259 ALSNVVSTATA
-270 LDDLLPVAAQRTQTL
+270 LDDLLPVAVARALPL
-285 LQARHAHVYLLDR
+285 LQAESAHIYLLDR
-298 GDRLQ
+298 GDRLL

-317 VSVSELAETRRNGA
+317 VTVSELAESRRTGSTSA
-331 GPVQA
+331 VQA
-336 TLAAALWGGT
+336 TLGAALWGASAEPGA
-346 PDPSSLLV
+346 LLV

-364 ALVAQAGDGGG
+364 ALVVHTAAGRS
-375 FSADDRDLASSIA
+375 FSPDDRELAASIA
-388 SQVAVGIKK
+388 SQIAVGIKK

-420 RSADGLA
+420 RFADGLSS
-427 ARARRL
+427 RARRL
-433 GCDFGQAKL
+433 GCDFAQPKL
-442 AIVAI
+442 ALVAI
-447 GWREASDDERA
+447 GWRDANDDERA
-458 AALDRFRAALVRAL
+458 TALERFRANLVRAL

-481 DEAVALV
+481 EEAVALV
-488 PALGGDEADALRRL
+488 PALGTDESDSLRRL
-502 EKALGEAP
+502 EKALGEGA

-515 VVGVSS
+515 VIGVSS
-521 PCVGAPALATGLQEA
+521 PCLGAAALATGLQEA

-541 AAPVIVDQPAIVPY
+541 AAPVIVDAPAVVPY

-578 DALRKLGEYD
+578 DALRKLGDYD

-628 RIEDLTGIS
+628 RIEELTGIS

-655 EEALGPQPPAAR
+655 EEALGRQA

>member
-1 MRVRAVGQCPARAL
+1 M
-15 KRGAAGGFAHIR
+15 
-27 NAQRADSFRI
+27 
-37 VGRNAPKMV
+37 
-46 LPADLWGFPRLLRI
+46 
-60 ATVCD
+60 
-65 LNTPA
+65 
-70 VPIPAAAG
+70 
-78 APVDERRVLYEII
+78 
-91 RTVSSS
+91 
-97 VDLERVLGA
+97 
-106 IVRLVTEQTRAHA
+106 
-119 TLVFIVEGANDELVL
+119 
-134 RAVSDEQYAAQIG
+134 
-147 AVRMARGEGLAGWVA
+147 
-162 KHREPVFL
+162 
-170 ADNALQDP
+170 
-178 RVKYFPEFE
+178 
-187 EEQYQSIV
+187 
-195 SVPMIGPDDEVIGVI
+195 I

-228 THSASL
+228 IHSASL
-234 VASAVVNARLYE
+234 VASAIVNARLYE

-259 ALATAVSTATT
+259 ALSNVVSTATA
-270 LDDLLPVAAQRTQTL
+270 LDDLLPVAVARALPL
-285 LQARHAHVYLLDR
+285 LQAESAHIYLLDR

-317 VSVSELAETRRNGA
+317 VTVSELAESRRTGSTST
-331 GPVQA
+331 VQA
-336 TLAAALWGGT
+336 TLGAALWGASAEPGA
-346 PDPSSLLV
+346 LLV

-364 ALVAQAGDGGG
+364 ALVVHTAAGRS
-375 FSADDRDLASSIA
+375 FSPDDRELAASIA
-388 SQVAVGIKK
+388 SQIAVGIKK

-420 RSADGLA
+420 RFADGLSS
-427 ARARRL
+427 RARRL
-433 GCDFGQAKL
+433 GCDFAQPKL
-442 AIVAI
+442 ALVAI
-447 GWREASDDERA
+447 GWRDANDEERA
-458 AALDRFRAALVRAL
+458 TALERFRANLVRAM

-481 DEAVALV
+481 EEAVALV
-488 PALGGDEADALRRL
+488 PALGTDESDSLRRL
-502 EKALGEAP
+502 EKALGEGA

-515 VVGVSS
+515 VIGVSS
-521 PCVGAPALATGLQEA
+521 PCLGAAALATGLQEA

-541 AAPVIVDQPAIVPY
+541 AAPVFVDAPAVVPY

-628 RIEDLTGIS
+628 RIEELTGIN

-644 MIEIALKLIRL
+644 MIEIALKLLRL
-655 EEALGPQPPAAR
+655 EAALGQS